1 MSDTTEFDKVNTAGP
16 KKKQGAAIVD
26 KETPVA
32 QANTNTTYNEAQ
44 AMLELEKKQRSLLE
58 RYKAQPKVN
67 VRVAPSY
74 AKYFG
79 KMMRVSINGIS
90 VTIPCNGQSVA
101 LPKTFATEVERRMAA
116 MDKYENKQQR
126 MANIQN
132 NFESS
137 PGQLTF

>member
-1 MSDTTEFDKVNTAGP
+1 MNDTTEFDKAGTVTP
-16 KKKQGAAIVD
+16 KKKQ
-26 KETPVA
+26 KVA
-32 QANTNTTYNEAQ
+32 QEEQESQAVANNTTHDEAR
-44 AMLELEKKQRSLLE
+44 AMVELEKKQRNVLE
-58 RYKAQPKVN
+58 IYKAEPKIN

-79 KMMRVSINGIS
+79 KLMRVSINGIS
-90 VTIPCNGQSVA
+90 VTVPCDGQSVA
-101 LPKTFATEVERRMAA
+101 LPETFATEVERRMRA

>member
-1 MSDTTEFDKVNTAGP
+1 MSDTTEFDKVSAAP
-16 KKKQGAAIVD
+16 KKKQAAVD
-26 KETPVA
+26 KETSVV
-32 QANTNTTYNEAQ
+32 QAVNTSAVHDEAK
-44 AMLELEKKQRSLLE
+44 AMAEVEKKQRNLLE
-58 RYKAQPKVN
+58 KYKAQPKVN

-90 VTIPCNGQSVA
+90 VTVPCDGQSVA
-101 LPKTFATEVERRMAA
+101 LPKTFAAEVERRMAA

>member
-1 MSDTTEFDKVNTAGP
+1 MNDTTEFDKVSTAP
-16 KKKQGAAIVD
+16 KKKQAAVD
-26 KETPVA
+26 KETPIA
-32 QANTNTTYNEAQ
+32 QQTTHEDAKT
-44 AMLELEKKQRSLLE
+44 MSELDKKQRNLAQ
-58 RYKAQPKVN
+58 RYKAEDKIN

-79 KMMRVSINGIS
+79 RMMRVSINGIS

-101 LPKTFATEVERRMAA
+101 VPKTFATEIERRMAA
-116 MDKYENKQQR
+116 MDNYENKQQR

>member
-1 MSDTTEFDKVNTAGP
+1 MSDTTEFDKVSTAP
-16 KKKQGAAIVD
+16 KKKQAAVD

-32 QANTNTTYNEAQ
+32 QAVTNTPHDEAK
-44 AMLELEKKQRSLLE
+44 AMLELEQKQRNLLE
-58 RYKAQPKVN
+58 RYKLQPKIN

-116 MDKYENKQQR
+116 MDSYENKQQR

>member
-1 MSDTTEFDKVNTAGP
+1 MNDTTEFDKVSPAP
-16 KKKQGAAIVD
+16 KKKQAAVD
-26 KETPVA
+26 KETPIV
-32 QANTNTTYNEAQ
+32 QDTSKDTHNEAK
-44 AMLELEKKQRSLLE
+44 AMAELEKKQRDLLNI
-58 RYKAQPKVN
+58 YKAEEKIN

-79 KMMRVSINGIS
+79 RMMRVSINGIS